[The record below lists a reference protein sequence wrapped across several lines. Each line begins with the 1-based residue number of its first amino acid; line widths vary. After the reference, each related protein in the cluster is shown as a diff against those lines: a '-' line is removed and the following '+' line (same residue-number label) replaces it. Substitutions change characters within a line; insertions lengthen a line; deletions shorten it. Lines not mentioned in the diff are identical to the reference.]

1 MKNELSEQ
9 IKSCAILTFSI
20 IVLSNILIVS
30 GKNKDKNEK
39 EYIVGESYYASSN
52 SLKESYTEYEFNSLL
67 KNGEAKVINAN
78 GISRYYINTHTKG
91 NVNFA
96 TINGYELW
104 QEFIPTK
111 NIIDKTVY
119 KGLNSY
125 LSVKVDSKKLL
136 RTK

>member
-39 EYIVGESYYASSN
+39 EYIVSESYYASSN
-52 SLKESYTEYEFNSLL
+52 SLKESYTEYEFNNLL
-67 KNGEAKVINAN
+67 KSGEAKVIDAN

-91 NVNFA
+91 NINLA
-96 TINGYELW
+96 AINGYELW
-104 QEFIPTK
+104 QEFISTK
-111 NIIDKTVY
+111 NVIDKTVY